1 MLGNQEKDKNELI
14 ACKAKLKVGLT
25 KRQQMSEVSL

>member
-14 ACKAKLKVGLT
+14 ACKAKLKVTMKQTGDNRI
-25 KRQQMSEVSL
+25 KK